1 MLTVAPLIAATSIAL
16 AVTACVTILGIQG
29 TLDASAVTGI
39 LGAVI
44 GIAGGT
50 GAAKAGA
57 EAVKAGAEIA
67 KNGAH

>member
-1 MLTVAPLIAATSIAL
+1 MEHAIASTLIAL
-16 AVTACVTILGIQG
+16 AVTTSVTVLGLQG

-50 GAAKAGA
+50 T
-57 EAVKAGAEIA
+57 AVKAGAEIA
-67 KNGAH
+67 NGNRQRGRQSGG